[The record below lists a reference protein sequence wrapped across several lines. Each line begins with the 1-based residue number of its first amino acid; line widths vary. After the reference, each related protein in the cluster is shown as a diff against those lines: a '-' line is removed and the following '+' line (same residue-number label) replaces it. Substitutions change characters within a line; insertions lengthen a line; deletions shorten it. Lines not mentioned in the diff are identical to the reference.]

1 MKISNGTEG
10 MMYYAQS
17 ILIASCLSMLLKGQ
31 SFKKQ
36 LYLIMMV
43 VLPIVVMIKFSVHNI
58 FNIFPDT
65 LMAIASISVFI
76 CYHNS
81 NNNHWDIFKVLPIL
95 FFICLIRANAITFA
109 FFSILLIL
117 ISLIQKHGLKNKI
130 VVRNFLILLLPLV
143 LSYGSWS
150 MHIRL
155 FDAKGVN
162 TNLFPVDVPR
172 LLTMLDNFKNALFFT
187 PLGNAYPLF
196 NLLSSTV
203 AFLLMSS
210 IVIIIINIISRK
222 KEYIRTFNKQ
232 VIVLFICFILYSL
245 SLIYTYQYIFTV
257 ADGVVVSSFSRYM
270 GTFFMFWIIGI
281 FYLMINI
288 LNKQQFILAHKRL
301 LSILCILII
310 VTTGCLSHPSK
321 LNVIGSRRLENVYQQ
336 GSIDCANDIQSVVGR
351 EPKVYMIYQKS
362 RGYTFMGTRY
372 QLGTNQTNLG
382 TWSLGKPYSDA
393 DTWTVDISPEDI
405 YQRFIDLD
413 YEYVYVGGGDDQLW
427 DNYGMLFDKPNS
439 KYKVFKVTPQGE
451 YPLTAVTK

>member
-1 MKISNGTEG
+1 
-10 MMYYAQS
+10 
-17 ILIASCLSMLLKGQ
+17 
-31 SFKKQ
+31 
-36 LYLIMMV
+36 
-43 VLPIVVMIKFSVHNI
+43 
-58 FNIFPDT
+58 
-65 LMAIASISVFI
+65 
-76 CYHNS
+76 
-81 NNNHWDIFKVLPIL
+81 
-95 FFICLIRANAITFA
+95 
-109 FFSILLIL
+109 
-117 ISLIQKHGLKNKI
+117 
-130 VVRNFLILLLPLV
+130 
-143 LSYGSWS
+143 
-150 MHIRL
+150 
-155 FDAKGVN
+155 
-162 TNLFPVDVPR
+162 
-172 LLTMLDNFKNALFFT
+172 
-187 PLGNAYPLF
+187 
-196 NLLSSTV
+196 
-203 AFLLMSS
+203 
-210 IVIIIINIISRK
+210 
-222 KEYIRTFNKQ
+222 
-232 VIVLFICFILYSL
+232 
-245 SLIYTYQYIFTV
+245 
-257 ADGVVVSSFSRYM
+257 M

-336 GSIDCANDIQSVVGR
+336 GSIDCANDIQSIVGD